1 MVFKKDMISIILP
14 CYNVEKYL
22 ARAIKSILN
31 QNCNY
36 FELLIIIDG
45 SPDNSK
51 LIAEEYAKEDP
62 RIKVFEKPNGGLS
75 DARNF
80 GLERAEGEFVY
91 FMDSDDW
98 IDNGLLL
105 DNVKILEED
114 SLDFIIFGYTQ
125 DNEDLEG
132 NVLSFRNV
140 IPKLNYLSSTS
151 HSPAVI
157 DSHTLGLM
165 GYAWN
170 KIYRRDFL
178 MKNNIWFEKGT
189 SLVEDILFNVQVYNN
204 SDKIVFNKRA
214 YYHYINRPVV
224 TLIKTFHR
232 NSFQLKSRK
241 VEVLK
246 EMFQKW
252 HIQNSN
258 SILSQNMMQGIRYC
272 LTNLYGFKNNLS
284 RKEKHQYIKLMY
296 DDVLTNELI
305 KFYKPQN
312 LRDRVFKIMV
322 EKKMVRT
329 TSLMYSILRK

>member
-1 MVFKKDMISIILP
+1 MKKFSIILP
-14 CYNVEKYL
+14 VYNVEKYL
-22 ARAIKSILN
+22 SNCILSILN
-31 QNCNY
+31 QVFNN

-51 LIAEEYAKEDP
+51 IIAEQYAKEDS

-98 IDNGLLL
+98 IDSVLLS
-105 DNVKILEED
+105 DNAKILEED

-125 DNEDLEG
+125 DNEDIEG
-132 NVLSFRNV
+132 NMLSFRNV
-140 IPKLNYLSSTS
+140 IPKLKNLYRNYHSSQ
-151 HSPAVI
+151 I
-157 DSHTLGLM
+157 LNSHTLGLM

-178 MKNNIWFEKGT
+178 LKNNIWFEKGT
-189 SLVEDILFNVQVYNN
+189 SLIEDILFNVQVYNN
-204 SDKIVFNKRA
+204 TDKIVFNQQA

-232 NSFQLKSRK
+232 NSFQLKRRK
-241 VEVLK
+241 VEALK
-246 EMFQKW
+246 EMFKTW
-252 HIQNSN
+252 HFDNSN
-258 SILSQNMMQGIRYC
+258 SILSQSMIQGIRYC
-272 LTNLYGFKNNLS
+272 LTNLYSFKNDLTV
-284 RKEKHQYIKLMY
+284 KEKHQYIKLMY